1 MKRSLILVML
11 SACALT
17 MSAFTSNIPEVE
29 VAAQFDKSTMISKKL
44 RSAQESMDK
53 GDYQAAI
60 NTLNSLLKLS
70 PNHSKAKEMLD
81 QCKQGIKQQKA
92 REEQAFKD
100 ACKSGS
106 IDALNGFISRYPNSE
121 YVKSARQR
129 LDDYSIWE
137 IAKKRNTI
145 DSYNLYLQK
154 SSILAYKEDAQTA
167 IKTIKAQNAWSSCV
181 NTDNED
187 LLDNFI
193 SSYPDSPNLEEAKY
207 RLNLLKGERLYR
219 EGYYDVAYS
228 YLGDANLHRT
238 LTGEAANHYADLKD
252 KKTYHEI
259 LSSSDINKVRRYLNS
274 LSFNSPYYNPTSNHL
289 ALLLGANLG
298 SWSSDYYMNEALSYA
313 KDESTKATVKRY
325 IDQVKKQNRSYE
337 RQRKSSA
344 RKAWWKNNFK
354 FGIDADFGT
363 NMDSKSGAE
372 MYYSFGVVG
381 RFGAPASSFSVV
393 VGAKYRWFRVMPES
407 HDSYYDYY
415 DYYGYNSETFGYY
428 DDGSSD
434 WQLYGGAIGIPVSLR
449 FNIAE
454 ISSNSCVYLG
464 LGGEFGVAMFEES
477 SRKGCL
483 DNSYVSVYPQLG
495 IIWPNFELSC
505 YFKSYVKGPFEKN
518 ISENYAE
525 FKSSSLL
532 GLQMAIYF

>member
-1 MKRSLILVML
+1 MKKSLILVML

-29 VAAQFDKSTMISKKL
+29 VVAQFDKSTMISKKL

-154 SSILAYKEDAQTA
+154 STVLAYKEDAQAA
-167 IKTIKAQNAWSSCV
+167 IKKIKADQAWSVCM
-181 NTDNED
+181 NTENES
-187 LLDNFI
+187 LLNDFI
-193 SSYPDSPNLEEAKY
+193 STYPESPNIGEARY
-207 RLNLLKGERLYR
+207 RLNLLKGERMYR
-219 EGYYDVAYS
+219 DGFTDMAYS

-238 LTGEAANHYADLKD
+238 LTGEAAAHYAELKD
-252 KKTYHEI
+252 KKTFNEM
-259 LSSSDINKVRRYLNS
+259 LASSDIDKVRKYLNT
-274 LSFNSPYYNPTSNHL
+274 LSFSSPYYNDTSNHL
-289 ALLLGANLG
+289 ALLLGAKLG
-298 SWSSDYYMNEALSYA
+298 AWSSESSMNEALAFA
-313 KDESTKATVKRY
+313 KDESTRATVRKY
-325 IDQVKKQNRSYE
+325 INQAKDLHKTYE
-337 RQRKSSA
+337 HQRKARA

-354 FGIDADFGT
+354 IGVDADFGT
-363 NMDSKSGAE
+363 NLDSEAGAD
-372 MYYSFGVVG
+372 MFYSVGLVG
-381 RFGAPASSFSVV
+381 RFGSYRQSFNFVTGV
-393 VGAKYRWFRVMPES
+393 KYRWLRVMPEY
-407 HDSYYDYY
+407 DSYYD
-415 DYYGYNSETFGYY
+415 DHST
-428 DDGSSD
+428 D
-434 WQLYGGAIGIPVSLR
+434 WQLFGGAVCIPLNFRFNVAEVSQRSRVYLAIGGEYGYIFEEKNKSGVLDHNYVSL
-449 FNIAE
+449 FPQ
-454 ISSNSCVYLG
+454 
-464 LGGEFGVAMFEES
+464 FGITS
-477 SRKGCL
+477 
-483 DNSYVSVYPQLG
+483 
-495 IIWPNFELSC
+495 PNFDLSC
-505 YFKSYVKGPFEKN
+505 YIKSYLLGPFKKDSKN
-518 ISENYAE
+518 
-525 FKSSSLL
+525 KSGGFDCSCLL
-532 GLQMAIYF
+532 GLQMAVYF